1 MNFIYPAI
9 LKKTE
14 NGYHARFPDLE
25 MCEAEGPTI
34 DETLDRARDEMENWI
49 RAELEEDEPVLP
61 TISDPEDMQLEEG
74 EEVRN
79 IMVVYRFYDGWD
91 E

>member
-14 NGYHARFPDLE
+14 SGYHMRFPDLE

-34 DETLDRARDEMENWI
+34 DETLDAARDAMEDWI
-49 RAELEEDEPVLP
+49 HTELDEDEPYLP
-61 TISDPEDMQLEEG
+61 PVSDREDIELAEG

>member
-9 LKKTE
+9 IKKTE
-14 NGYHARFPDLE
+14 EGYHARFPDLE
-25 MCEAEGPTI
+25 MCEADAP
-34 DETLDRARDEMENWI
+34 TLDECLDEARHAMEDWI
-49 RAELEEDEPVLP
+49 RAEMEEEEPVMPFISDEEDMNL
-61 TISDPEDMQLEEG
+61 QEG
-74 EEVRN
+74 EFVRN

>member
-9 LKKTE
+9 LKKTAD
-14 NGYHARFPDLE
+14 GYHARFPDLE
-25 MCEAEGPTI
+25 MCEAKGPTI
-34 DETLDRARDEMENWI
+34 DETLDAARDAMEDWL
-49 RAELEEDEPVLP
+49 RAEFEEDEPVLP
-61 TISDPEDMQLEEG
+61 PISDWEDIELEEN

-79 IMVVYRFYDGWD
+79 ILVVYRFYDGWD

>member
-9 LKKTE
+9 LRKTD
-14 NGYHARFPDLE
+14 NGWHARFPDLE
-25 MCEAEGPTI
+25 MCEAEGTTI
-34 DETLDRARDEMENWI
+34 DETLDNARYEMENWI
-49 RAELEEDEPVLP
+49 RAEFEEDDPVLP
-61 TISDPEDMQLEEG
+61 PISDPEDMDLAEG

-79 IMVVYRFYDGWD
+79 ILVVYRFYDGWD

>member
-9 LKKTE
+9 IKETE
-14 NGYHARFPDLE
+14 NGYHARFPDLK
-25 MCEAEGPTI
+25 MCEAQGPTLDACL
-34 DETLDRARDEMENWI
+34 DEARYEMENWI
-49 RAELEEDEPVLP
+49 RAELEEDEPEMP
-61 TISDPEDMQLEEG
+61 FISDPEDIELDDDEF
-74 EEVRN
+74 VRN